1 MTSNNNVLKFQ
12 SKTELK
18 FTKSSLK
25 IIPVCTLGLVKYYV
39 LNTIFFMIKD
49 LVWSRV
55 IIFHVFIA
63 AVITT
68 AAANDDTMK
77 ITDNRHWTLPGYL
90 ALYMEYFT
98 QEIFDAHSNPRRRYH
113 SSPIFTNEE
122 AETPC
127 LRPHPSPTRI
137 WTKPRLNHETTPT

>member
-49 LVWSRV
+49 LVRSRV
-55 IIFHVFIA
+55 IIFHVFIT

-77 ITDNRHWTLPGYL
+77 ITDNRH
-90 ALYMEYFT
+90 
-98 QEIFDAHSNPRRRYH
+98 
-113 SSPIFTNEE
+113 
-122 AETPC
+122 
-127 LRPHPSPTRI
+127 
-137 WTKPRLNHETTPT
+137 